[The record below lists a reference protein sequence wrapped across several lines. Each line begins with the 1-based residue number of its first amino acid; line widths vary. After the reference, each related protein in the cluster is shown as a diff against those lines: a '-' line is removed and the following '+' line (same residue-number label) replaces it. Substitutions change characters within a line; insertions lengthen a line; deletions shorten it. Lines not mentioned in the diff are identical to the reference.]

1 MFSQPGSIYSCPRTR
16 RDKYERD
23 KIEYW
28 VEEETKGSYTIS
40 QKESWNDRREMDVTE
55 DLEHDGQASA
65 DDDSDDDDD
74 QDDAGSSG
82 SSGSS
87 DSGSSAKGKKRK
99 RASKSKKEK
108 KETTAK
114 KKEAKEE
121 QEREEK
127 QEAPL
132 TLVIPILKG
141 WIPHQR
147 QRSTRRGSPFRGS
160 CSELKLCGYSNP

>member
-16 RDKYERD
+16 RDK
-23 KIEYW
+23 
-28 VEEETKGSYTIS
+28 EETKGSYTIS

-108 KETTAK
+108 KEKTAK
-114 KKEAKEE
+114 KNKKPKKNKKEK
-121 QEREEK
+121 K
-127 QEAPL
+127 SKKP
-132 TLVIPILKG
+132 
-141 WIPHQR
+141 
-147 QRSTRRGSPFRGS
+147 RSHLSSPSSKAGSPTKD
-160 CSELKLCGYSNP
+160 SEALEEEARSEARVAN

>member
-108 KETTAK
+108 KEKTAK
-114 KKEAKEE
+114 KTRSQRRTRKRRKARSPAHTCHPHPQRLDPPPKTAKHSK
-121 QEREEK
+121 RK
-127 QEAPL
+127 PVPR
-132 TLVIPILKG
+132 LV
-141 WIPHQR
+141 
-147 QRSTRRGSPFRGS
+147 
-160 CSELKLCGYSNP
+160 